1 MGQPARRSD
10 AGDSAR
16 PAKKAAKKVAKK
28 APAKK
33 AVKKA
38 AGKKAPGKKAV
49 GKKAPGKKAAGK
61 KATSGNPRPPGGS
74 TRSSTG
80 DPAMGL
86 PQLPE
91 PPDDPR
97 KVLGLGEVFT
107 VADVRRAW
115 RRYAARHH
123 PDQGGDAATFTRGR
137 LAYETLTRRTP

>member
-1 MGQPARRSD
+1 
-10 AGDSAR
+10 
-16 PAKKAAKKVAKK
+16 
-28 APAKK
+28 
-33 AVKKA
+33 
-38 AGKKAPGKKAV
+38 
-49 GKKAPGKKAAGK
+49 
-61 KATSGNPRPPGGS
+61 
-74 TRSSTG
+74 
-80 DPAMGL
+80 MGL